1 MKRRVNRTAK
11 GWIRFDDWIF
21 NKLGVSSGDQ
31 ILDNKK
37 LYRQYLLAVK
47 KEANKYGYNKRRSI
61 PEKVIYEL
69 RADVFDALRKAF
81 KDLGLTDRW

>member
-47 KEANKYGYNKRRSI
+47 KEANKYGYNKRRPI

-69 RADVFDALRKAF
+69 RADVFDVLRKAF